1 MQTNKP
7 PHLPRLVLTE
17 ETKPLGRLLLEGQ
30 HLLVKYPQPA
40 RQLIQA
46 FVDEGRRYAATPEG
60 QELKDKLADSTLVR
74 RGRFIW
80 DAYSLD
86 ALLESESDQLPS
98 AWLDIIRAAVAS
110 QDLEAILSQLIVA
123 EVEGGKLSV

>member
-1 MQTNKP
+1 MKP
-7 PHLPRLVLTE
+7 SESSALPRLVLADKS
-17 ETKPLGRLLLEGQ
+17 KPLSRLLLEGQ

-46 FVDEGRRYAATPEG
+46 FVTEGKKYAQTEEGRAWQVR
-60 QELKDKLADSTLVR
+60 LAKSHLVR

-86 ALLESESDQLPS
+86 ALLENEAGQLPS
-98 AWLDIIRAAVAS
+98 AWLDVILAAVANP
-110 QDLEAILSQLIVA
+110 DLETILSNLVVD
-123 EVEGGKLSV
+123 EVERGNLGP

>member
-1 MQTNKP
+1 METNKP

-30 HLLVKYPQPA
+30 HLLVKYPEPA
-40 RQLIQA
+40 RQLIRA
-46 FVDEGRRYAATPEG
+46 FVEEGRRYAATPEG
-60 QELKDKLADSTLVR
+60 QELKDKLVDSTLVR

-86 ALLESESDQLPS
+86 ALLECEPGQLPS

-123 EVEGGKLSV
+123 EVEGGKFGV